1 MIMVI
6 YNEEVIEIE
15 DLVEELAKE
24 LISSELVSGYVTSY
38 VEMDR
43 NQEVSS
49 IVNEFLEKKEAF
61 EKIESYGKYAPDF
74 KEKRRDVRK
83 AKRLVDTNELVA
95 GFKYSETSLQNMLDY
110 VTFDLANTISK
121 DIKVDAGNPF
131 FEFAKRGCGGSCH
144 VS

>member
-1 MIMVI
+1 MI

-38 VEMDR
+38 VEMDQ

-49 IVNEFLEKKEAF
+49 IVNKFLEKKAAF

-95 GFKYSETSLQNMLDY
+95 DFKYSETSLQNMLDY
-110 VTFDLANTISK
+110 VTFDLTNTISK

>member
-1 MIMVI
+1 MI

-38 VEMDR
+38 VEMDQ

-49 IVNEFLEKKEAF
+49 IVNKFLEKKAAF

-95 GFKYSETSLQNMLDY
+95 DFKYSETSLQNMLDY

>member
-1 MIMVI
+1 MVI

-15 DLVEELAKE
+15 DLVEVLSKE
-24 LISSELVSGYVTSY
+24 IINSDLVSAYIASY
-38 VEMDR
+38 VVMDQ
-43 NQEVSS
+43 NQDVST
-49 IVNEFLEKKEAF
+49 IVNQFLEKKEAF
-61 EKIESYGKYAPDF
+61 ERIESYGKHAPDF

-83 AKRLVDTNELVA
+83 AKRLLDTNELVA
-95 GFKYSETSLQNMLDY
+95 EFKYSETSLQNMLDY
-110 VTFDLANTISK
+110 ITFDLANTISN

>member
-1 MIMVI
+1 MI

>member
-1 MIMVI
+1 MVI

>member
-1 MIMVI
+1 MVI

-38 VEMDR
+38 VEMDQ

-49 IVNEFLEKKEAF
+49 IVNKFLEKKAAF

-95 GFKYSETSLQNMLDY
+95 DFKYSETSLQNMLDY

>member
-1 MIMVI
+1 MVI

-61 EKIESYGKYAPDF
+61 EKIESYGKYAPGF

>member
-1 MIMVI
+1 MVI

-38 VEMDR
+38 VEMDQ
-43 NQEVSS
+43 NQKVSS

>member
-1 MIMVI
+1 MVI

-38 VEMDR
+38 VEMDQ

>member
-1 MIMVI
+1 MVI

-38 VEMDR
+38 VKMDR

>member
-1 MIMVI
+1 MI

-38 VEMDR
+38 VEMDQ